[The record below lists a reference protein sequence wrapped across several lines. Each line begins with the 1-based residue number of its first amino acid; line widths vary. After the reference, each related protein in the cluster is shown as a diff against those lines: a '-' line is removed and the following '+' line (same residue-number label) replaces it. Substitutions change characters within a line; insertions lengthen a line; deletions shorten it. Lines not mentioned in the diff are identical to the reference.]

1 MGNCG
6 KCCWKVLNSHECRA
20 KYSSKWIEWNTH
32 DSLLLWVR
40 AYALVRQIYIYTHTH
55 THTHTHAH
63 THTHTHIYIY
73 MYICVYIYIPF
84 SNHTPHHSLTV
95 AICNKAGAVHQLINS
110 MPTTTPSSFLW
121 SSLAEQSST
130 FLFTNMI
137 ERGRGMLIYES
148 YIKTL
153 ILLQIEAFKYI
164 IRLIQLWFIL
174 TSSSATEIK
183 FVSPAVSAVWTGFNQ
198 FLESTSF

>member
-32 DSLLLWVR
+32 DSLLLWVSCLR
-40 AYALVRQIYIYTHTH
+40 TRQTDIYIYIHTH
-55 THTHTHAH
+55 THTY
-63 THTHTHIYIY
+63 IYIY

-110 MPTTTPSSFLW
+110 MPTATPSSFLW